1 MNGAG
6 ATPIIAAAV
15 MRARLDIVAQLR
27 DADATSA
34 ETAIAFRPQRRME
47 RKALEFL
54 LRKGL
59 VVEPQPGRY
68 FVLADKAAEWHQAMH
83 RRARFGITI
92 AVALVAAAAAAAAW
106 FASRG

>member
-6 ATPIIAAAV
+6 AAPIVAAAV
-15 MRARLDIVAQLR
+15 MRARLGIVAQPQ
-27 DADATSA
+27 DAGATRA
-34 ETAIAFRPQRRME
+34 ETAIAFQPQRRME

-59 VVEPQPGRY
+59 VVEPLPGRY

-83 RRARFGITI
+83 RRARLGITT
-92 AVALVAAAAAAAAW
+92 AVALVAVAAAAAAL